1 MSKKRMAFLKR
12 IKASNRGFG
21 GKGAQPLS
29 PELDLN
35 VRLDRDV
42 VKIGITGRFYLK
54 NWSSSII
61 PFLLCIMLDDTERW

>member
-1 MSKKRMAFLKR
+1 MSKKRMMFLKR

-42 VKIGITGRFYLK
+42 VKIGIAVDF
-54 NWSSSII
+54 I
-61 PFLLCIMLDDTERW
+61 